1 MADLA
6 KYQQDIKKFNTSYA
20 KEAVKEPFNFW
31 GLAGFAVAAAFTGSV
46 SCPCSSHSSAELV
59 YIMVV
64 PNLPMY
70 RQLVQKREKDRRLA
84 AHKSAREKLIKSF
97 TPREREAV
105 EYLRWLKEKIQDN
118 YKKFTGAGELALK
131 PVSARPALGR
141 FCRPA
146 RRLPPSKTASQS
158 RSIAR
163 QFTTSFRRLFVPME
177 TSTDEK
183 TKRIQQT
190 NVEILKRRVASF
202 DEIERSVKLVE
213 GQLQSIE
220 NFFSYL
226 NDEIVTISTPEK
238 FSLLDFEQ
246 LSDSIAMTKQM
257 LDATADE
264 RRRPRQLQPRDG
276 QSRASTRKL
285 TDNSYR
291 SNPSIKTSASTIGS
305 S

>member
-6 KYQQDIKKFNTSYA
+6 KYRQEIDKFNTSYA
-20 KEAVKEPFNFW
+20 KAAVKETVNFW
-31 GLAGFAVAAAFTGSV
+31 GLAGFLVAAAYTGSV
-46 SCPCSSHSSAELV
+46 IPLFIALICEAIYLT
-59 YIMVV
+59 VV
-64 PNLPMY
+64 PLLPSY
-70 RQLVQKREKDRRLA
+70 RQMVLNREKQRILA
-84 AHKSAREKLIKSF
+84 ANVAGREKLIKSF

-118 YKKFTGAGELALK
+118 YRKFTGARELPSNLKALDQRWEDFVDLLDVYRRRK
-131 PVSARPALGR
+131 QHLKSINRQAVHNQLSQAFRAMESAG
-141 FCRPA
+141 
-146 RRLPPSKTASQS
+146 
-158 RSIAR
+158 
-163 QFTTSFRRLFVPME
+163 
-177 TSTDEK
+177 DEK
-183 TKRIQQT
+183 TRRIQQT

-264 RRRPRQLQPRDG
+264 VGALDAYNRQMGNYELLPG
-276 QSRASTRKL
+276 TK
-285 TDNSYR
+285 
-291 SNPSIKTSASTIGS
+291 
-305 S
+305 

>member
-6 KYQQDIKKFNTSYA
+6 KYQRDLQRFQTSYM

-31 GLAGFAVAAAFTGSV
+31 GLAGFAVAAAYTQSIW
-46 SCPCSSHSSAELV
+46 PLLLALIAELV
-59 YIMVV
+59 YVMVV
-64 PNLPMY
+64 PNLPYY
-70 RQLVQKREKDRRLA
+70 RQLVQKREKERLFLA
-84 AHKSAREKLIKSF
+84 GKTAREKLIKTF

-118 YKKFTGAGELALK
+118 YKKFTGAATLPSNLRTLDQRWEDFVDLLDVYRRRKQHLK
-131 PVSARPALGR
+131 SINRQAVHNQL
-141 FCRPA
+141 
-146 RRLPPSKTASQS
+146 SQAY
-158 RSIAR
+158 RAA
-163 QFTTSFRRLFVPME
+163 E
-177 TSTDEK
+177 NAGADEK

-190 NVEILKRRVASF
+190 NVEILKRRIASF

-226 NDEIVTISTPEK
+226 NDEIVTMSTPEK

-264 RRRPRQLQPRDG
+264 VGALDSYNRQMGNYELLPG
-276 QSRASTRKL
+276 S
-285 TDNSYR
+285 NS
-291 SNPSIKTSASTIGS
+291 
-305 S
+305 

>member
-6 KYQQDIKKFNTSYA
+6 KYQQQITKFNSSYA

-46 SCPCSSHSSAELV
+46 IPLLIALICEAIYLLFL
-59 YIMVV
+59 
-64 PNLPMY
+64 PNLPWY
-70 RQLVQKREKDRRLA
+70 RQLVNQREKDRLRALNKA
-84 AHKSAREKLIKSF
+84 DREKLIKTF

-118 YKKFTGAGELALK
+118 YKKFTGAGALPSNLRTLDQRWEDFVDLLDVYRRRK
-131 PVSARPALGR
+131 QHLKSINRQAVHNQLSQAFRAMESAG
-141 FCRPA
+141 
-146 RRLPPSKTASQS
+146 
-158 RSIAR
+158 
-163 QFTTSFRRLFVPME
+163 
-177 TSTDEK
+177 DEK
-183 TKRIQQT
+183 TRRIQQT

-226 NDEIVTISTPEK
+226 NDEIVTMSTPEK

-257 LDATADE
+257 LDATADSVGA
-264 RRRPRQLQPRDG
+264 LD
-276 QSRASTRKL
+276 
-285 TDNSYR
+285 SYNR
-291 SNPSIKTSASTIGS
+291 EMGNYELLPEANR
-305 S
+305 

>member
-6 KYQQDIKKFNTSYA
+6 KYRQEIDKFNTSYA
-20 KEAVKEPFNFW
+20 KAAVKEPVNFW
-31 GLAGFAVAAAFTGSV
+31 GLAGFAVAAAYTGSV
-46 SCPCSSHSSAELV
+46 IPLLIALIFEAV
-59 YIMVV
+59 YLMVV
-64 PNLPMY
+64 PLLPAY
-70 RQLVQKREKDRRLA
+70 RQLVNKRERQRLLA
-84 AHKSAREKLIKSF
+84 ASVAGREKLIKSF

-118 YKKFTGAGELALK
+118 YRKFTGAGELPSNLKALDQRWEDF
-131 PVSARPALGR
+131 VDLLDVY
-141 FCRPA
+141 
-146 RRLPPSKTASQS
+146 RRRKQHLKSINRQAVHNQLSQ
-158 RSIAR
+158 A
-163 QFTTSFRRLFVPME
+163 FRAME
-177 TSTDEK
+177 AATDDK

-190 NVEILKRRVASF
+190 NVEILKRRVGSF

-264 RRRPRQLQPRDG
+264 VGALD
-276 QSRASTRKL
+276 
-285 TDNSYR
+285 SYNR
-291 SNPSIKTSASTIGS
+291 EMGNLELLPGS
-305 S
+305 K

>member
-6 KYQQDIKKFNTSYA
+6 KYRQEIEKFNTSYA
-20 KEAVKEPFNFW
+20 KAALKETVNFW
-31 GLAGFAVAAAFTGSV
+31 GLAGFLVAAAYTGSV
-46 SCPCSSHSSAELV
+46 IPLFIALV
-59 YIMVV
+59 CEAIYLTVV
-64 PNLPMY
+64 PLLPTY
-70 RQLVQKREKDRRLA
+70 RQMVLNREKQRLLQA
-84 AHKSAREKLIKSF
+84 NIDTREKLIKSF

-118 YKKFTGAGELALK
+118 YRKFTGARELPSNLKALDRRWEDFVDLLDVYRRRK
-131 PVSARPALGR
+131 QHLKSINRQAVHNQLSQAFRAMESAG
-141 FCRPA
+141 
-146 RRLPPSKTASQS
+146 
-158 RSIAR
+158 
-163 QFTTSFRRLFVPME
+163 
-177 TSTDEK
+177 DEK

-264 RRRPRQLQPRDG
+264 VGALDTYNREMGNYELLPG
-276 QSRASTRKL
+276 TK
-285 TDNSYR
+285 
-291 SNPSIKTSASTIGS
+291 
-305 S
+305 

>member
-1 MADLA
+1 MR
-6 KYQQDIKKFNTSYA
+6 
-20 KEAVKEPFNFW
+20 EAVKEPFNFW
-31 GLAGFAVAAAFTGSV
+31 GLAGFAVAAAYTV
-46 SCPCSSHSSAELV
+46 SIWPLLLALIAEIV

-64 PNLPMY
+64 PNLPQY
-70 RQLVQKREKDRRLA
+70 RSLVQRREKQRLLEA
-84 AHKSAREKLIKSF
+84 NKAGREKMIKTF

-118 YKKFTGAGELALK
+118 YKKFTGAAVLPSNLRTLDQRWEDFVDLLDVYRRRKQHLK
-131 PVSARPALGR
+131 SINRQAVHNQL
-141 FCRPA
+141 
-146 RRLPPSKTASQS
+146 SQAYRAAES
-158 RSIAR
+158 
-163 QFTTSFRRLFVPME
+163 
-177 TSTDEK
+177 STDDK

-190 NVEILKRRVASF
+190 NVEILKRRIASF

-226 NDEIVTISTPEK
+226 NDEIVTMSTPEK

-264 RRRPRQLQPRDG
+264 VGQLDSYNRQMGNYDLLPEGNR
-276 QSRASTRKL
+276 
-285 TDNSYR
+285 
-291 SNPSIKTSASTIGS
+291 
-305 S
+305 

>member
-6 KYQQDIKKFNTSYA
+6 KYQRDLQRFQTSYLR
-20 KEAVKEPFNFW
+20 EAVKEPFNFW
-31 GLAGFAVAAAFTGSV
+31 GLAGFAVAAAYSV
-46 SCPCSSHSSAELV
+46 SIWPLLLALIAEVV

-64 PNLPMY
+64 PNLPQY
-70 RQLVQKREKDRRLA
+70 RSLVQRREKQRLFEA
-84 AHKSAREKLIKSF
+84 NKAGREKLIKTF

-118 YKKFTGAGELALK
+118 YKKFTGAAQLPTNLK
-131 PVSARPALGR
+131 TLEQRWEDFVDLLDVYRRRKQHLKSINRQAVHNQLSQAYRAAESA
-141 FCRPA
+141 
-146 RRLPPSKTASQS
+146 
-158 RSIAR
+158 
-163 QFTTSFRRLFVPME
+163 
-177 TSTDEK
+177 TDDK

-190 NVEILKRRVASF
+190 NVEILKRRIASF

-226 NDEIVTISTPEK
+226 NDEIVTMSTPEK

-257 LDATADE
+257 LDQTSDE
-264 RRRPRQLQPRDG
+264 VGQLDAYNREMGNYNLLPEGNR
-276 QSRASTRKL
+276 
-285 TDNSYR
+285 
-291 SNPSIKTSASTIGS
+291 
-305 S
+305 

>member
-6 KYQQDIKKFNTSYA
+6 KYRQDLDKFQMSYA
-20 KEAVKEPFNFW
+20 KAALKEPVNFW
-31 GLAGFAVAAAFTGSV
+31 ALAGFLAAAAFTGSV
-46 SCPCSSHSSAELV
+46 IPLLIALILEAIYV
-59 YIMVV
+59 VVV
-64 PNLPMY
+64 PNLPVY
-70 RQLVQKREKDRRLA
+70 RQMVQKREHQRLLE
-84 AHKSAREKLIKSF
+84 AHNAGREKLIKSF

-118 YKKFTGAGELALK
+118 YRKFTSTATLPSNLKALDQRWEDF
-131 PVSARPALGR
+131 VDLLDVY
-141 FCRPA
+141 
-146 RRLPPSKTASQS
+146 RRRKQHLKSINRTAVHNQLSQ
-158 RSIAR
+158 A
-163 QFTTSFRRLFVPME
+163 FRAME
-177 TSTDEK
+177 SSTDEK

-246 LSDSIAMTKQM
+246 LSDSISMTKQM

-264 RRRPRQLQPRDG
+264 VGALDMYNREMGNLELLPG
-276 QSRASTRKL
+276 TK
-285 TDNSYR
+285 
-291 SNPSIKTSASTIGS
+291 
-305 S
+305 

>member
-6 KYQQDIKKFNTSYA
+6 KYQQQITKFNSSYL

-31 GLAGFAVAAAFTGSV
+31 GLAGFAVAAAYTGSV
-46 SCPCSSHSSAELV
+46 IPLLIALIFEIAYLLTLPN
-59 YIMVV
+59 V
-64 PNLPMY
+64 PYY
-70 RQLVQKREKDRRLA
+70 RQLVNRREKERLRA
-84 AHKSAREKLIKSF
+84 LNKASREKLIKTF

-118 YKKFTGAGELALK
+118 YKKFTGAGSLPSNLVTLDQRWEDFVDLLDVYRRRKQHLK
-131 PVSARPALGR
+131 SINRQAVHNQLSQAFRAAESAG
-141 FCRPA
+141 
-146 RRLPPSKTASQS
+146 
-158 RSIAR
+158 
-163 QFTTSFRRLFVPME
+163 
-177 TSTDEK
+177 DEK
-183 TKRIQQT
+183 TRRIQQT

-226 NDEIVTISTPEK
+226 NDEIVTMSTPEK

-257 LDATADE
+257 LDATSDSVGALDAYNRE
-264 RRRPRQLQPRDG
+264 MGNYELLPENR
-276 QSRASTRKL
+276 
-285 TDNSYR
+285 
-291 SNPSIKTSASTIGS
+291 
-305 S
+305 